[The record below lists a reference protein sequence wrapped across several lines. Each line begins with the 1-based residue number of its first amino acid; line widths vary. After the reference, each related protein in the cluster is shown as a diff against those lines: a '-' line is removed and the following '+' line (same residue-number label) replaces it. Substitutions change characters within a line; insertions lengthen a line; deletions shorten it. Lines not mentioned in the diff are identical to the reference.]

1 MKALTLRWPTRV
13 LRRRFINGGF
23 AFGILVAS
31 VPFMAYLIFFAPC
44 KTAQTSN
51 QLSTKIVQELP
62 HATVQRTD
70 NKTTKHTP
78 VEVILTSAPCR
89 GLLDVHTW
97 SDICGGGVDILRN
110 WPHFPHF
117 PDKRSFISVFHR
129 TQDTAMQ
136 NNGERCFGFINPE
149 KSDEYRF
156 AITSDDTSELWLS
169 PSEDPASSKMI
180 ARVYSPDRTAWTL
193 EGDYKKYPEQ
203 ISKEIT
209 LHAGKKY
216 FIETLSKQGFGD
228 AHVAVYWFHSSS
240 NSTFEIISSKYLSR
254 FSGDQNEQ
262 SIPPHAGKKASI
274 SPERNNNLFGLNRLP
289 FINKEEYIKS
299 IPSCPYRPSFLVRK
313 KLQQYWG
320 VRIANNYTSHVFPK
334 DDTDMLWKFRWSE
347 PNPVIDKNRVESIVS
362 NVLSSLRSNSGSR

>member
-23 AFGILVAS
+23 AFGVLVAS
-31 VPFMAYLIFFAPC
+31 VPFMAYFILFAPSI
-44 KTAQTSN
+44 KTQTSN
-51 QLSTKIVQELP
+51 VFSAKIIQELP
-62 HATVQRTD
+62 YTSTTVQRTE
-70 NKTTKHTP
+70 NETTNQTR
-78 VEVILTSAPCR
+78 VEVISTSAPCR

-97 SDICGGGVDILRN
+97 SDICGGDVDILRN

-117 PDKRSFISVFHR
+117 PDKRSFVSDFR
-129 TQDTAMQ
+129 KTQDTAMQ
-136 NNGERCFGFINPE
+136 NNGERCFGFIHPA
-149 KSDEYRF
+149 KSGQYKF
-156 AITSDDTSELWLS
+156 AITSDDSSELWLS
-169 PSEDPASSKMI
+169 PNEDPASSRMI

-216 FIETLSKQGFGD
+216 FIETLSKQGSGD

-274 SPERNNNLFGLNRLP
+274 SPERKNNLFGLNRLP

-299 IPSCPYRPSFLVRK
+299 IPSCPYRPSYLVRK

-320 VRIANNYTSHVFPK
+320 VGIANNHTSQVFPK
-334 DDTDMLWKFRWSE
+334 DDTDMLWNLGGPSLILLSTRTE
-347 PNPVIDKNRVESIVS
+347 LNPS
-362 NVLSSLRSNSGSR
+362 